1 MVVFYSKLSL
11 NFKNSFM
18 IKWLYSALKCQKCN
32 FEAFN
37 WKLIRTSSVY
47 KWFQFGKSGI
57 CEEKYKEQFG
67 QKIPPQLCCKQWAA
81 FHS

>member
-1 MVVFYSKLSL
+1 
-11 NFKNSFM
+11 M
-18 IKWLYSALKCQKCN
+18 IEWLHSALKCQKCN

-47 KWFQFGKSGI
+47 KWFQFGPSGI
-57 CEEKYKEQFG
+57 CEEKYKEQFSR
-67 QKIPPQLCCKQWAA
+67 KIPLQLCCKQWAA